1 MAKIPPDRKCR
12 WVSPKPPS
20 LPTNGQATGSS
31 EGGSFFGGGSGSRSG
46 GSSGG
51 SGGSIGS
58 CEGGAGGSLTGAGLG
73 SAGSGWGSAGRGL
86 GIKASTLKERRKFT
100 RRGLVSG
107 SVTFRTLARGPL
119 VSPTD
124 PKQDLCHFNIDVYLR
139 QLRISAVRI
148 FVEIGTK
155 HVRISTVLDAVP
167 EGELTFGDFSIRCG

>member
-73 SAGSGWGSAGRGL
+73 SAGCGWGGSAGRGL
-86 GIKASTLKERRKFT
+86 GIKASTPKERRKFT

-107 SVTFRTLARGPL
+107 FR
-119 VSPTD
+119 
-124 PKQDLCHFNIDVYLR
+124 DLSD
-139 QLRISAVRI
+139 
-148 FVEIGTK
+148 
-155 HVRISTVLDAVP
+155 ISTWPACVAD
-167 EGELTFGDFSIRCG
+167 